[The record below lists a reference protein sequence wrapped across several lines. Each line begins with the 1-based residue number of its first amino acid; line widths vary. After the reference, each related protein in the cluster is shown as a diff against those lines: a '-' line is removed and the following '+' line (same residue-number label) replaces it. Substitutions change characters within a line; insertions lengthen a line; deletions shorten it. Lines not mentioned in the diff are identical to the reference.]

1 MSQQIPTDTGEKVF
15 LHIGMH
21 RTGTTSIQ
29 QLLLQAS
36 HLIAY
41 PKPESK
47 GPGHAVLSD
56 QVLADGGD
64 PSGQFLLTDLVRQE
78 RGSASVPRP
87 FVFSSEGFSRVSRF
101 PEKAG
106 PLRMLAETYP
116 TDLLITVR
124 HPRVRFPSW
133 MTQTRL
139 MGFHLDLQDTQGMLT
154 LLKPYSGFSPDYFKT
169 MIECGQWAHTHVI
182 LTDSRQPLH
191 LVESFSRILGVDLMP
206 YAKGEDWYLN
216 RSIPYIQTAILNEI
230 NLHWT
235 GRESELMMA
244 KRLTARNIYEM
255 LFGYFPQVA
264 DIPPPQI
271 PEDIGAYCDEIWKT
285 QMAYLEGLALAGRLT
300 FHHPGA

>member
-1 MSQQIPTDTGEKVF
+1 MSQQIPTDTAEKVF

-56 QVLADGGD
+56 KVLADGGD

-106 PLRMLAETYP
+106 PLRKLAETYP

-133 MTQTRL
+133 MTQT
-139 MGFHLDLQDTQGMLT
+139 
-154 LLKPYSGFSPDYFKT
+154 
-169 MIECGQWAHTHVI
+169 
-182 LTDSRQPLH
+182 
-191 LVESFSRILGVDLMP
+191 
-206 YAKGEDWYLN
+206 
-216 RSIPYIQTAILNEI
+216 
-230 NLHWT
+230 
-235 GRESELMMA
+235 
-244 KRLTARNIYEM
+244 
-255 LFGYFPQVA
+255 
-264 DIPPPQI
+264 
-271 PEDIGAYCDEIWKT
+271 
-285 QMAYLEGLALAGRLT
+285 
-300 FHHPGA
+300 